1 MIRNAN
7 TTDLGFITLRPF
19 GSPRFPPNTAFLDYF
34 ILASFVSVVLASD
47 YLFDNSFPKK
57 VVKAL
62 LMIMTNA
69 HHVPSPGQALPRSML
84 RTNAWRSGSLLS
96 ARARAGATGFRAVVR
111 PRWRDPGS
119 ISSLHL
125 YSLWILQRRPTGCH
139 TEDHWAVQREPSSGL
154 GSYLLSS
161 LSVLGQCLPSTTV
174 DTPLPRPA

>member
-7 TTDLGFITLRPF
+7 TTDLGVIILRPF
-19 GSPRFPPNTAFLDYF
+19 GSARFPPNTAFLDYF
-34 ILASFVSVVLASD
+34 ILASFLSIVLASD

-57 VVKAL
+57 VVKAVSI
-62 LMIMTNA
+62 IMTNA
-69 HHVPSPGQALPRSML
+69 HHVPSPGQASPRSTL
-84 RTNAWRSGSLLS
+84 RNAWRSGSLLF
-96 ARARAGATGFRAVVR
+96 ARVRAGATGFRAVVR

-125 YSLWILQRRPTGCH
+125 YSLWILERRPTGCR

-154 GSYLLSS
+154 GSHLLSS
-161 LSVLGQCLPSTTV
+161 LSVLGQCLPSRTV